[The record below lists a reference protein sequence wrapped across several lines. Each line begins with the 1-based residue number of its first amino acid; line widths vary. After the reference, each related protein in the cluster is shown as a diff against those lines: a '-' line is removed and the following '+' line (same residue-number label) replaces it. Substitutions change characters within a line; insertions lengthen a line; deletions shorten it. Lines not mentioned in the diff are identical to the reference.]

1 MRFLFASLLAFLI
14 AAPSHAQSTSIDV
27 PAGAKLLLTARGSG
41 LQVYGCTNGQWTLNY
56 PDATLLDAQSKLL
69 GWHTAGPTW
78 KLQDGSE
85 VKGKMIASHPA
96 SDGTSIPELL
106 LAAVPGSGKGRFAD
120 VAYIRRTETHAGAA
134 PKQPCTGGT
143 LPVVYGATY
152 SFYTAK

>member
-1 MRFLFASLLAFLI
+1 MRILAASLLALAFS
-14 AAPSHAQSTSIDV
+14 ATTFSQSTSIDV
-27 PAGAKLLLTARGSG
+27 PEGAKLLLTAKGTG
-41 LQVYGCTNGQWTLNY
+41 LQVYGCTNGQWTLDY
-56 PDATLLDAQSKLL
+56 PDATLLDAQSKVI

-96 SDGTSIPELL
+96 ADGTSIPELL
-106 LAAVPGSGKGRFAD
+106 VAAVPGSGKGRFAD
-120 VAYIRRTETHAGAA
+120 VAYIRRTETHGGSA
-134 PKQPCTGGT
+134 PKQPCTSGK